1 MTNSEQRDANTSP
14 NSDSDAR
21 QLAEQYGLVSASMV
35 PSLKNYLIS
44 TWRHKD
50 FIAEL
55 ADARSTQQYSDS
67 LLGRIWQL
75 ITPLLNAAI
84 YYLIFGIL
92 LGTRKGIENFT
103 AFLVAGVFVFNF
115 MQVTVTA
122 ASASIPKNSRLI
134 QAVHFPKLVLPLA
147 TVVQQIQQYLVSL
160 TVLLVIILATG
171 EPLTLMWLTLP
182 LVLAMQILFTTGFA
196 LIVAR
201 WGARSRDISQL
212 LPFFTHAWRYVSG
225 VFFSIA
231 IFTAAMPDAV
241 GTALTLNPGAVYID
255 LVRDSLMAS
264 ESSDPLIWIMGA
276 VWAIVF
282 FVFGLV
288 YFYRGERKYVN

>member
-1 MTNSEQRDANTSP
+1 MTNSEQSDSNISP
-14 NSDSDAR
+14 NSGGDAK
-21 QLAEQYGLVSASMV
+21 QLASQFGLVSASMV
-35 PSLKNYLIS
+35 PGLKDYLIS

-92 LGTRKGIENFT
+92 LGTRKGIENT
-103 AFLVAGVFVFNF
+103 
-115 MQVTVTA
+115 
-122 ASASIPKNSRLI
+122 RLI

-147 TVVQQIQQYLVSL
+147 TVVQQIQQYVVSL
-160 TVLLVIILATG
+160 TVLLVIVLATG

-182 LVLAMQILFTTGFA
+182 LALAMQVLFTTGFA

-201 WGARSRDISQL
+201 WGAHSRDISQL

-241 GTALTLNPGAVYID
+241 GTALLLNPGAVYID
-255 LVRDSLMAS
+255 LVRDSLMVT
-264 ESSDPLIWIMGA
+264 ESSDPLIWFMGA

-282 FVFGLV
+282 FVVGLV

>member
-1 MTNSEQRDANTSP
+1 MTTTGSSNSA
-14 NSDSDAR
+14 AR
-21 QLAEQYGLVSASMV
+21 ELADEFGLVSASKI
-35 PSLKNYLIS
+35 PSLLDYLKS
-44 TWRHKD
+44 TWRRKD

-75 ITPLLNAAI
+75 ITPILNAAI
-84 YYLIFGIL
+84 YYLIFGVL
-92 LGTRKGIENFT
+92 LGTNKGIENFT

-122 ASASIPKNSRLI
+122 ASASIPKNDRLI
-134 QAVHFPKLVLPLA
+134 KAIHFPKLVLPLA
-147 TVVQQIQQYLVSL
+147 TVVQQIQQYFVSL
-160 TVLLVIILATG
+160 AVLLVIVLATG

-182 LVLAMQILFTTGFA
+182 LVLAMQALFTTGFA
-196 LIVAR
+196 LILAR
-201 WGARSRDISQL
+201 WGARSRDINQL
-212 LPFFTHAWRYVSG
+212 LPFFTRTWRYVSG

-231 IFTAAMPDAV
+231 VFTADMPGAV
-241 GTALTLNPGAVYID
+241 GVGLQLNPGAVYID
-255 LVRDSLMAS
+255 LVRDSIMVS

-282 FVFGLV
+282 FAVGLV
-288 YFYRGERKYVN
+288 YFYRGEKKYVN

>member
-1 MTNSEQRDANTSP
+1 MTVTNP
-14 NSDSDAR
+14 NGDSSAK
-21 QLAEQYGLVSASMV
+21 QLAMQHGLVSASKI
-35 PSLKNYLIS
+35 PGLGDYIKS
-44 TWRHKD
+44 TWRRKD

-92 LGTRKGIENFT
+92 LGTSKGIENFT

-122 ASASIPKNSRLI
+122 ASASIPKNDRLI
-134 QAVHFPKLVLPLA
+134 KAIHFPKLVLPLA
-147 TVVQQIQQYLVSL
+147 TVVQQIQQYVVSL
-160 TVLLVIILATG
+160 IVLVVIVLLTG

-196 LIVAR
+196 LILAR
-201 WGARSRDISQL
+201 WGARSRDINQL
-212 LPFFTHAWRYVSG
+212 LPFFTRTWRYVSG

-231 IFTAAMPDAV
+231 IFTASMPDAV
-241 GTALTLNPGAVYID
+241 GTALLLNPGAVYID
-255 LVRDSLMAS
+255 LVRDSLMVT

-282 FVFGLV
+282 FAVGLV
-288 YFYRGERKYVN
+288 YFYRGEKKYVN

>member
-1 MTNSEQRDANTSP
+1 MTTSSPMDSNT
-14 NSDSDAR
+14 AT
-21 QLAEQYGLVSASMV
+21 QLAAQYGLTSASKV
-35 PSLKNYLIS
+35 PSLKDYLKS
-44 TWRHKD
+44 TWRRRD

-92 LGTRKGIENFT
+92 LGTSKGIENFT

-122 ASASIPKNSRLI
+122 ASASIPKNNRLI
-134 QAVHFPKLVLPLA
+134 KAIHFPKLVLPLA
-147 TVVQQIQQYLVSL
+147 TVVQQIQQYAVSL
-160 TVLLVIILATG
+160 IVLLVIVLATG

-182 LVLAMQILFTTGFA
+182 IVLAMQILFTTGFA
-196 LIVAR
+196 LILAR
-201 WGARSRDISQL
+201 WGARSRDINQL
-212 LPFFTHAWRYVSG
+212 LPFFTRTWRYVSG
-225 VFFSIA
+225 VFFSIT
-231 IFTAAMPDAV
+231 IFTATMPDAV
-241 GTALTLNPGAVYID
+241 GAALLLNPGAVYID
-255 LVRDSLMAS
+255 LVRDSLMVT
-264 ESSDPLIWIMGA
+264 ESSDPLIWVMGA

-282 FVFGLV
+282 FVVGLV

>member
-1 MTNSEQRDANTSP
+1 MTNSGSSHSA
-14 NSDSDAR
+14 AR
-21 QLAEQYGLVSASMV
+21 ELADEFGLVSASKI
-35 PSLKNYLIS
+35 PSLPDYLKS
-44 TWRHKD
+44 TWRRKD

-75 ITPLLNAAI
+75 ITPILNAAI

-92 LGTRKGIENFT
+92 LGTNKGIENFT

-122 ASASIPKNSRLI
+122 ASASIPKNDRLI
-134 QAVHFPKLVLPLA
+134 KAIHFPKLVLPLA
-147 TVVQQIQQYLVSL
+147 TVVQQIQQYIVSL
-160 TVLLVIILATG
+160 AVLLVIVLVTG
-171 EPLTLMWLTLP
+171 EPLTWMWLTLP
-182 LVLAMQILFTTGFA
+182 LVLAMQVLFTTGFA
-196 LIVAR
+196 LILAR
-201 WGARSRDISQL
+201 WGARSRDINQL
-212 LPFFTHAWRYVSG
+212 LPFFTRTWRYVSG

-231 IFTAAMPDAV
+231 VFTASMPSAV
-241 GTALTLNPGAVYID
+241 GIGLQLNPGAVYID
-255 LVRDSLMAS
+255 LVRDSLMVT

-282 FVFGLV
+282 FVVGFV
-288 YFYRGERKYVN
+288 YFYRGEKKYVN

>member
-1 MTNSEQRDANTSP
+1 MTTSSPMDSNT
-14 NSDSDAR
+14 AA
-21 QLAEQYGLVSASMV
+21 QLAAQYGLTSASKV
-35 PSLKNYLIS
+35 PSLKDYLKS
-44 TWRHKD
+44 TWRRRD

-92 LGTRKGIENFT
+92 LGTSKGIENFT

-122 ASASIPKNSRLI
+122 ASASIPKNNRLI
-134 QAVHFPKLVLPLA
+134 KAIHFPKLVLPLA
-147 TVVQQIQQYLVSL
+147 TVVQQIQQYAVSL
-160 TVLLVIILATG
+160 IVLLVIVLATG

-182 LVLAMQILFTTGFA
+182 IVLAMQILFTTGFA
-196 LIVAR
+196 LILAR
-201 WGARSRDISQL
+201 WGARSRDINQL
-212 LPFFTHAWRYVSG
+212 LPFFTRTWRYVSG
-225 VFFSIA
+225 VFFSIT
-231 IFTAAMPDAV
+231 IFTATMPDAV
-241 GTALTLNPGAVYID
+241 GAALLLNPGAVYID
-255 LVRDSLMAS
+255 LVRDSLMVT
-264 ESSDPLIWIMGA
+264 ESSDPLIWVMGA

-282 FVFGLV
+282 FVVGLV

>member
-1 MTNSEQRDANTSP
+1 MSITNP
-14 NSDSDAR
+14 NGESSAK
-21 QLAEQYGLVSASMV
+21 QLAIQHGLVSASQI
-35 PSLKNYLIS
+35 PSLSDYLKS
-44 TWRHKD
+44 TWRRKD

-67 LLGRIWQL
+67 LLGRIGQL

-92 LGTRKGIENFT
+92 LGTSKGIENFT

-122 ASASIPKNSRLI
+122 ASSSIPKNDRLI
-134 QAVHFPKLVLPLA
+134 KAIHFPKLVLPLA
-147 TVVQQIQQYLVSL
+147 TVVQQIQQYVVSL
-160 TVLLVIILATG
+160 IVLVVIVLLTG

-196 LIVAR
+196 LILAR
-201 WGARSRDISQL
+201 WGARSRDINQL
-212 LPFFTHAWRYVSG
+212 LPFFTRTWRYVSG
-225 VFFSIA
+225 VFFSIT
-231 IFTAAMPDAV
+231 IFTATMPDAV
-241 GTALTLNPGAVYID
+241 GMTLLLNPGAVYID
-255 LVRDSLMAS
+255 LVRDSLMVT
-264 ESSDPLIWIMGA
+264 ESSDPIIWIMGA

-282 FVFGLV
+282 FAVGLV
-288 YFYRGERKYVN
+288 YFYRGEKKYVN

>member
-1 MTNSEQRDANTSP
+1 MTTTGSSNSA
-14 NSDSDAR
+14 AR
-21 QLAEQYGLVSASMV
+21 ELADEFGLVSASKI
-35 PSLKNYLIS
+35 PSLLDYLKS
-44 TWRHKD
+44 TWRRKD

-75 ITPLLNAAI
+75 ITPILNAAI
-84 YYLIFGIL
+84 YYLIFGVL
-92 LGTRKGIENFT
+92 LGTNKGIENFT

-122 ASASIPKNSRLI
+122 ASASIPKNDRLI
-134 QAVHFPKLVLPLA
+134 KAIHFPKLVLPLA
-147 TVVQQIQQYLVSL
+147 TVVQQIQQYFVSL
-160 TVLLVIILATG
+160 AVLLVIVLATG

-182 LVLAMQILFTTGFA
+182 LVLAMQVLFTTGFA
-196 LIVAR
+196 LILAR
-201 WGARSRDISQL
+201 WGARSRDINQL
-212 LPFFTHAWRYVSG
+212 LPFFTRTWRYVSG

-231 IFTAAMPDAV
+231 VFTADMPGAV
-241 GTALTLNPGAVYID
+241 GIGLQLNPGAVYID
-255 LVRDSLMAS
+255 LVRDSIMVS

-282 FVFGLV
+282 FAVGLV
-288 YFYRGERKYVN
+288 YFYRGEKKYVN

>member
-1 MTNSEQRDANTSP
+1 MDSNT
-14 NSDSDAR
+14 AA
-21 QLAEQYGLVSASMV
+21 QLAAQYGLTSASKV
-35 PSLKNYLIS
+35 PSLKDYLKS
-44 TWRHKD
+44 TWRRRD

-92 LGTRKGIENFT
+92 LGTSKGIENFT

-122 ASASIPKNSRLI
+122 ASASIPKNNRLI
-134 QAVHFPKLVLPLA
+134 KAIHFPKLVLPLA
-147 TVVQQIQQYLVSL
+147 TVVQQIQQYAVSL
-160 TVLLVIILATG
+160 IVLLVIVLATG

-182 LVLAMQILFTTGFA
+182 IVLAMQILFTTGFA
-196 LIVAR
+196 LILAR
-201 WGARSRDISQL
+201 WGARSRDINQL
-212 LPFFTHAWRYVSG
+212 LPFFTRTWRYVSG
-225 VFFSIA
+225 VFFSIT
-231 IFTAAMPDAV
+231 IFTATMPDAV
-241 GTALTLNPGAVYID
+241 GAALLLNPGAVYID
-255 LVRDSLMAS
+255 LVRDSLMVT
-264 ESSDPLIWIMGA
+264 ESSDPLIWVMGA

-282 FVFGLV
+282 FVVGLV

>member
-1 MTNSEQRDANTSP
+1 MANSESS
-14 NSDSDAR
+14 NSAAR
-21 QLAEQYGLVSASMV
+21 QLADEFGLVSASKI
-35 PSLKNYLIS
+35 PSLFDYLKS
-44 TWRHKD
+44 TWRRKD

-92 LGTRKGIENFT
+92 LGTSKGIENFT

-122 ASASIPKNSRLI
+122 ASASIPKNDRLI
-134 QAVHFPKLVLPLA
+134 KAIHFPKLVLPLA
-147 TVVQQIQQYLVSL
+147 TVVQQIQQYFVSL
-160 TVLLVIILATG
+160 VVLLVIVLVTG

-196 LIVAR
+196 LILAR
-201 WGARSRDISQL
+201 WGARSRDINQL
-212 LPFFTHAWRYVSG
+212 LPFFTRTWRYVSG
-225 VFFSIA
+225 VFFSIT
-231 IFTAAMPDAV
+231 IFTATMPAAV
-241 GTALTLNPGAVYID
+241 GTALLLNPGAVYID
-255 LVRDSLMAS
+255 LVRDSLMVT
-264 ESSDPLIWIMGA
+264 ESSDPIIWIMGA

-282 FVFGLV
+282 FVAGLV
-288 YFYRGERKYVN
+288 YFYRGEKKYVN

>member
-1 MTNSEQRDANTSP
+1 MTSSGQMDSNISP
-14 NSDSDAR
+14 SSDSDAVK
-21 QLAEQYGLVSASMV
+21 LAAQYGLVSASKV
-35 PSLKNYLIS
+35 PGLGDYVKS
-44 TWRHKD
+44 TWKRRD
-50 FIAEL
+50 FISEL
-55 ADARSTQQYSDS
+55 ADARSSQQYSDS

-84 YYLIFGIL
+84 YYFIFGIL
-92 LGTRKGIENFT
+92 LGTSKGIENFT

-122 ASASIPKNSRLI
+122 ASASIPKNNRLI
-134 QAVHFPKLVLPLA
+134 KAIHFPKLVLPLA
-147 TVVQQIQQYLVSL
+147 TVVQQIQQYAVSL
-160 TVLLVIILATG
+160 VVLFVIVLTSG

-196 LIVAR
+196 LILAR
-201 WGARSRDISQL
+201 WGARSRDINQL
-212 LPFFTHAWRYVSG
+212 LPFFTRTWRYVSG

-231 IFTAAMPDAV
+231 IFTATMPDAV
-241 GTALTLNPGAVYID
+241 GTALLLNPGAVYID
-255 LVRDSLMAS
+255 LVRDSLMVS

-282 FVFGLV
+282 FVVGLV
-288 YFYRGERKYVN
+288 YFYRGEKKYVN